1 MKMVAVVQKNK
12 TVVGAFAQ
20 FACEQDLPVIE
31 DDEIRQERE
40 RIEAEFFES
49 KAQPELN
56 EDNEFG
62 CRIKITDTQTVE
74 GGYFG
79 YGSYVQYKIET
90 RAKGIPGLKQDTV
103 YSVW

>member
-1 MKMVAVVQKNK
+1 MQEVLLVAMVMKMVAVVQKNK

-31 DDEIRQERE
+31 DDEIWQERE

-62 CRIKITDTQTVE
+62 CWIKITDT
-74 GGYFG
+74 
-79 YGSYVQYKIET
+79 
-90 RAKGIPGLKQDTV
+90 
-103 YSVW
+103 